1 MTFVSADRVTQPDSG
16 AAWFDVTVEVDTQ
29 LLAQRQPALRLQ
41 AGMPA
46 ELYVTTGE
54 RTLLEYLVKPL
65 RTFSQRAMREPG

>member
-1 MTFVSADRVTQPDSG
+1 VTQPDNG
-16 AAWFDVTVEVDTQ
+16 AAWFDVTVEVDPQ
-29 LLAQRQPALRLQ
+29 LLAQRQPTLHLQ

-65 RTFSQRAMREPG
+65 RTFSRRAMREPG

>member
-1 MTFVSADRVTQPDSG
+1 VTFVSADRVTQPDNG
-16 AAWFDVTVEVDTQ
+16 AAWFDVTVEVDPQ
-29 LLAQRQPALRLQ
+29 LLAQRQPTLHLQ

-65 RTFSQRAMREPG
+65 RTFSRRAMREPG